1 VITRIVIAIARLRIA
16 ALMFFTIIAGIVWA
30 TASTTGTPP
39 AGATEAGTAAGDL
52 TCRVREIWSLER
64 DGDPPYS
71 LFNPEMW
78 SLPPTLMGVLI
89 DETDNV
95 YVADRITETLV
106 KIAPGGGVVFQ
117 KGSLGEGPEDHRDQ
131 GEPIL
136 WPDCTVARSDCA
148 ATAKVIRYDAAGD
161 FLDATEIAGSR
172 NYVRILGTREFG
184 VGISLDMNGTPV
196 SGMQIDV
203 YLETISPA
211 GLPTDSLL
219 LRSAKLPPAHPGEP
233 LNETAL
239 EILPRVDVSDDGCIF
254 VQRDPYVWKLERLDG
269 ELNLVWRCERDV
281 EPRARAPEELE
292 RRRAVTMGLEPAPYE
307 HVIRRLLP
315 RSHGEVWVET
325 PVDQPVPPGGTIILD
340 RISPAGE
347 YVGTVRL
354 SGLPSAPGEF
364 RTFGD
369 RLLWKLD
376 DDYEPTDVAAGE
388 PPYLAIYA
396 METE

>member
-1 VITRIVIAIARLRIA
+1 
-16 ALMFFTIIAGIVWA
+16 
-30 TASTTGTPP
+30 
-39 AGATEAGTAAGDL
+39 
-52 TCRVREIWSLER
+52 
-64 DGDPPYS
+64 
-71 LFNPEMW
+71 
-78 SLPPTLMGVLI
+78 
-89 DETDNV
+89 
-95 YVADRITETLV
+95 
-106 KIAPGGGVVFQ
+106 
-117 KGSLGEGPEDHRDQ
+117 
-131 GEPIL
+131 
-136 WPDCTVARSDCA
+136 
-148 ATAKVIRYDAAGD
+148 
-161 FLDATEIAGSR
+161 
-172 NYVRILGTREFG
+172 
-184 VGISLDMNGTPV
+184 
-196 SGMQIDV
+196 
-203 YLETISPA
+203 
-211 GLPTDSLL
+211 
-219 LRSAKLPPAHPGEP
+219 
-233 LNETAL
+233 
-239 EILPRVDVSDDGCIF
+239 
-254 VQRDPYVWKLERLDG
+254 VWKLERLDG